1 MKDWLARRPLRWNT
15 TTLHV
20 ERTSFDQ
27 RLFEIARNQ
36 GVAFKWD
43 RVVGVVREGTRL
55 LSCRTA
61 DGSELRSSWF
71 VDGSGRTRV
80 LARKLGVEFESYG
93 PHKVSLWAY
102 FTTPPAREAT
112 TIYGD
117 AREPYLT
124 WVWEIPVSPT
134 LTSVGCVIAA
144 AELKRR
150 CQSGSKVDD
159 VFRQELARY
168 ERFQLLL
175 HETNALKVLRCAHRS
190 YICRNAFG
198 PNWVLAGEAAALPDP
213 LTSNGVTAALRH
225 ANDAARLIVQGRSGA
240 VSPDEWKLY
249 ERRVFM
255 MGHAFNHGIETC
267 VYESP
272 IRV

>member
-43 RVVGVVREGTRL
+43 RVVGVEREGTRL

-175 HETNALKVLRCAHRS
+175 HETNAPE
-190 YICRNAFG
+190 G
-198 PNWVLAGEAAALPDP
+198 
-213 LTSNGVTAALRH
+213 AALRAPELH
-225 ANDAARLIVQGRSGA
+225 LPQRVRAELGSGGRSGCA
-240 VSPDEWKLY
+240 AGPSDV
-249 ERRVFM
+249 ERRDSRLAPCERRCPSDRP
-255 MGHAFNHGIETC
+255 G
-267 VYESP
+267 
-272 IRV
+272 